1 MLKTSK
7 VSEAQNGENGPLTVA
22 REPQSEPSEIAKRAE
37 ADLCALDGAP
47 SESVHLWR
55 AQRAARIQRAIDEA
69 APAIR
74 AKALREATIRL
85 EAVSIRHARNA
96 YDGAPYRYRA
106 SYSDAVDD
114 LRRIAAEAEKVTP

>member
-1 MLKTSK
+1 M
-7 VSEAQNGENGPLTVA
+7 
-22 REPQSEPSEIAKRAE
+22 SEPSEIAKRAE

-74 AKALREATIRL
+74 ANALREATIRL

-96 YDGAPYRYRA
+96 YDGAPYRA

-114 LRRIAAEAEKVTP
+114 LRRMAAEAEKVTP